1 MSKWIGTSNQNFS
14 PYAMEE
20 LRRLFTSINFTQLVP
35 GEVFLFDIPMEND
48 EVQQLLST
56 SELIFLRHVQPIDRE
71 FVLTGQASDVNQLV
85 EMISYIDSSVTDKK
99 ISIHIRTSRES
110 LLVNT
115 KSEIKSAMEE
125 AIVEVG
131 GQLVL
136 QNPDLI
142 ITIFA
147 HHTHLY
153 VGFGTVEELRS
164 DWPGGAIRFQRE
176 EGQASRAKFKLLE
189 AEQVFG
195 LDLSLFK
202 QAIDVGAAPGGW
214 SSLLLERGLKV
225 TAIDP
230 AVLDEKV
237 SSHPALT
244 HLKMNASDVKLPKS
258 SFDLIVCDMSWNP
271 LMMSKLVLGLR
282 PALKPYSYGIIT
294 LKLMNKKVMQ
304 SIREVKER
312 LGSGYTV
319 LQAKQ
324 LFHNR
329 DEITLLIQKNG

>member
-1 MSKWIGTSNQNFS
+1 MSKWIGTSNKNFS

-20 LRRLFTSINFTQLVP
+20 LRRTFTTIHFTQLVP
-35 GEVFLFDIPMEND
+35 GEVFLFDIPMESD
-48 EVQQLLST
+48 EVGQQLST

-71 FVLTGQASDVNQLV
+71 FALTGQASDVEQLV
-85 EMISYIDSSVTDKK
+85 QMISYIESSISDKQ
-99 ISIHIRTSRES
+99 ISIHIRTSRDS

-115 KSEIKSAMEE
+115 KAEIKEVMEE
-125 AIVEVG
+125 AIVEAG

-142 ITIFA
+142 IAIYA
-147 HHTHLY
+147 HHSHLY
-153 VGFGTVEELRS
+153 VGFGTVEEMRS

-189 AEQVFG
+189 AEKVFG
-195 LDLSLFK
+195 LDLALFK

-230 AVLDEKV
+230 AVLDEQIMR
-237 SSHPALT
+237 HPALT
-244 HLKMNASDVKLPKS
+244 HLKMNASDVKLPKA

-271 LMMSKLVLGLR
+271 LLMSKLVLGLR
-282 PALKPYSYGIIT
+282 PALKPYSYGVIT

-312 LGSGYTV
+312 LGSGYNV